1 DPRQDGKYAGSVNG
15 QSATK
20 PQGGQ
25 RSGGDPVERFAVPAI
40 VLEGPG
46 AVALTTPNSA
56 TAFAGEHLHITSQH
70 DTHLAAGAA
79 FAAVAGDAVS
89 LYTAAG

>member
-1 DPRQDGKYAGSVNG
+1 TQAKAGGLDANPAQADLHKAIDPRQDGKYAGSVNG

-70 DTHLAAGAA
+70 DTHL
-79 FAAVAGDAVS
+79 
-89 LYTAAG
+89 